1 MQKSALSKRVA
12 AALSVALV
20 VSLGAAGTAWA
31 YYTDTTKAA
40 GMIQFKYDPNPPTTE
55 VQETP
60 DGASKVISVQ
70 NTGEVDAM
78 VRVKVFDPKISG
90 VELSF
95 EPGDGWTQAVNENE
109 EGWWYYT
116 EPIAPGA
123 STPDLKAV
131 VKVDTEKVTHGFDVI
146 VVQQC
151 ATAKLFGTTT
161 DDGNP
166 VLGKFADGDK
176 YLTSQNAREGE

>member
-60 DGASKVISVQ
+60 DGASKIISVQ

-78 VRVKVFDPKISG
+78 VRVKVFDPEING

-131 VKVDTEKVTHGFDVI
+131 VEVDPAVTHGFDVI

-161 DDGNP
+161 KDGNP

>member
-60 DGASKVISVQ
+60 DGTDKIISVQ
-70 NTGEVDAM
+70 NIGEVDAM
-78 VRVKVFDPKISG
+78 VRVKVFDPEING

-131 VKVDTEKVTHGFDVI
+131 VTVDTEKVTHGFDVI

>member
-55 VQETP
+55 VQERP
-60 DGASKVISVQ
+60 DGASKIISIQ

-78 VRVKVFDPKISG
+78 VRVKVFDPNISG

-95 EPGDGWTQAVNENE
+95 EAADGWTQAVNENE
-109 EGWWYYT
+109 EEWWYYT
-116 EPIAPGA
+116 EPIAPRA

-131 VKVDTEKVTHGFDVI
+131 VKVDTEKVTHGFDVV

>member
-1 MQKSALSKRVA
+1 MRKSSLAKRVA
-12 AALSVALV
+12 VALSVALV
-20 VSLGAAGTAWA
+20 VSLGVGGTAWA

-55 VQETP
+55 VQEER
-60 DGASKVISVQ
+60 DGTDKIISVR

-78 VRVKVFDPKISG
+78 VRVKVFDPNISG
-90 VELSF
+90 VKLSF
-95 EPGDGWTQAVNENE
+95 DAADGWTQAVNENE

-161 DDGNP
+161 KDGNP
-166 VLGKFADGDK
+166 VLGKFADGNK
-176 YLTSQNAREGE
+176 YLTSQDAREGE